1 MVDEV
6 LSFLAGRGVVVDCTV
21 GLGGHARAL
30 LEGGV
35 GTVVGIDRDRHALA
49 LARERLAGYGE
60 RFSSVEARFSEP
72 PEEQLPEGG
81 ADGVLYDLGV
91 SSMQLDSPERG
102 FGYRVDGPL
111 DMRMGG
117 DGPSAKDI
125 VNGVPEEELGALI
138 RNFGEERHWRR
149 IAGAIVRARSR
160 EPIETTGQLAR
171 IVAGAVP
178 RAGRK
183 APHPARRTFQ
193 ALRIAVNREL
203 EELAASLPRMAGLL
217 APGGRIVV
225 IAYHSLEDRI
235 VKHGFR
241 DDDRLAV
248 LTKRPLRPSTEEMA
262 RNPRSRGAKLR
273 AAERVEP
280 GVQWGSSPAER
291 SGADQ
296 AAAVPL
302 AEVDRRSRSTD
313 ESKEGR
319 AA

>member
-6 LSFLAGRGVVVDCTV
+6 LSFLSGREVVVDCTV

-30 LEGGV
+30 LDGGV
-35 GTVVGIDRDRHALA
+35 GTVVGLDRDPTALA
-49 LARERLAGYGE
+49 LAGERLAAYGE
-60 RFSSVEARFSEP
+60 RFRPVEARFSEP
-72 PEEQLPEGG
+72 LVEHLPEGG
-81 ADGVLYDLGV
+81 ADGALYDLGV
-91 SSMQLDSPERG
+91 SSMQLDTPGRG

-111 DMRMGG
+111 DMRMGRE
-117 DGPSAKDI
+117 GPSAKDI

-138 RNFGEERHWRR
+138 RDFGEERHWRR
-149 IAGAIVRARSR
+149 IAGAIARARSR
-160 EPIETTGQLAR
+160 GPIETTGQLAR

-203 EELAASLPRMAGLL
+203 EELASSLPRMAGLL

-235 VKHGFR
+235 AKHVFR

-248 LTKRPLRPSTEEMA
+248 LTKRPLRPSADEAA

-280 GVQWGSSPAER
+280 GVQEG
-291 SGADQ
+291 
-296 AAAVPL
+296 AAA
-302 AEVDRRSRSTD
+302 
-313 ESKEGR
+313 
-319 AA
+319 